1 MPLHR
6 WPYIPIIGFFLL
18 VSAIYLSLLF
28 PAVWFVPIA
37 VFLILAIG
45 FRKWKA
51 MPFVAMALLFVA
63 YALSNEFGHW
73 EWLGMGAFFWY
84 GVFYTLGI
92 TAMGARFLR
101 LYWSKDAYMV
111 KRTFFNIG
119 AQLSAGFLI
128 PYLLPFTM
136 GGGAPD
142 SQGKGV
148 FFMYLWP
155 LEHSALTVGRIEGL
169 TLVVKW
175 FMAFNLVAGLIVMP
189 ILVYYYG
196 RRPYC
201 SWFCG
206 CGALAET
213 MGDAHR
219 EKMPHGPFWNRL
231 NMLGQAILAAAF
243 GLLALRIIAWIG
255 PGGLTERALDYL
267 LSNGLFSYKYLVDL
281 WLAGIIGVGFYFH
294 FSGRV
299 WCRFACPL
307 AALMHIYAR
316 FSRFRILADKNK
328 CISCNVCT
336 RVCHQGIDV
345 MSFANKG
352 EPMADPQCVRCSA
365 CVQSCPT
372 GVLAFGQIDPSTHHE
387 ISRDRLTASPVHRH
401 EQTS

>member
-28 PAVWFVPIA
+28 PTIWWVPIA
-37 VFLILAIG
+37 VFLVLAIG
-45 FRKWKA
+45 LRKWNA

-63 YALSNEFGHW
+63 YACGNEFGHW

-84 GVFYTLGI
+84 GVFYTVGV
-92 TAMGARFLR
+92 TAMGARFLL
-101 LYWSKDAYMV
+101 LYWGKDAYMV

-119 AQLSAGFLI
+119 AQLFAGFLI
-128 PYLLPFTM
+128 PYLLPFTL
-136 GGGAPD
+136 GGGGPD

-175 FMAFNLVAGLIVMP
+175 FMAFNLIAGLIVMP

-213 MGDAHR
+213 VGD
-219 EKMPHGPFWNRL
+219 PFRRL
-231 NMLGQAILAAAF
+231 SPRGRLSRKVEPMIYPFLVAAALLTVAWLVVPKASFEALGHWDHWYLMIVKF
-243 GLLALRIIAWIG
+243 GFSTLL
-255 PGGLTERALDYL
+255 
-267 LSNGLFSYKYLVDL
+267 
-281 WLAGIIGVGFYFH
+281 GVGLY
-294 FSGRV
+294 SLMGGRV
-299 WCRFACPL
+299 WCRYFCPWV
-307 AALMHIYAR
+307 AL
-316 FSRFRILADKNK
+316 F
-328 CISCNVCT
+328 
-336 RVCHQGIDV
+336 
-345 MSFANKG
+345 
-352 EPMADPQCVRCSA
+352 
-365 CVQSCPT
+365 
-372 GVLAFGQIDPSTHHE
+372 GVLAKHGRYAIRSRGELCMGCGMCNTYCEMGIDIRGAAME
-387 ISRDRLTASPVHRH
+387 GRPVKTTTCVGCGMCIQKCPRRVLSFTI
-401 EQTS
+401 E